1 MICFAE
7 DRCKKFKEGNCNK
20 ELCGMCKLVNS
31 AFKQSEIPKRYRKDT
46 PLYPQD
52 ADKPAFTFLN
62 NFKLNVMDFVE
73 NGEGLYIYSKG
84 CGNGKTTWST
94 KIAKEYILKSA
105 CKQEFI
111 DLVYFVNVADYLESL
126 KQCFNGNKSTEE
138 VERPLKECKLLI
150 LDDIGVEKSSEWVIE
165 RLYAVINY
173 RVNEEKSMII
183 TSNLTLTELSQ
194 KLNDRIASR
203 INGSCKVVQIIGK
216 DRRAI

>member
-1 MICFAE
+1 M
-7 DRCKKFKEGNCNK
+7 
-20 ELCGMCKLVNS
+20 
-31 AFKQSEIPKRYRKDT
+31 
-46 PLYPQD
+46 
-52 ADKPAFTFLN
+52 
-62 NFKLNVMDFVE
+62 
-73 NGEGLYIYSKG
+73 
-84 CGNGKTTWST
+84 
-94 KIAKEYILKSA
+94 
-105 CKQEFI
+105 
-111 DLVYFVNVADYLESL
+111 NVADYLESL

-150 LDDIGVEKSSEWVIE
+150 LDDIGVEKSSEWAIE